1 MLYMLRIAPCC
12 ALPQARHHMLYYER
26 NCSLPMSNTAE
37 KKRTSPLLLLIAGAI
52 LVIFDQFTKY
62 LAVSHLAGREARV
75 LIPGILEL
83 RYLENNGAA
92 FSMLQNQQWFFY
104 ILTAVFLIFAI
115 WLMRRIPQN
124 TSAFNPLLWSLA
136 ILCAGAVGNLI
147 DRIMHRY
154 VVDFIYFSVINFP
167 IFNVADIYVTIS
179 VILLIILVLF
189 HYKDTD
195 LQKIFGRK
203 NNANQKEDAQ

>member
-1 MLYMLRIAPCC
+1 
-12 ALPQARHHMLYYER
+12 MLYYER
-26 NCSLPMSNTAE
+26 ICSLPMSNTAE

-115 WLMRRIPQN
+115 WLMRKIPQN
-124 TSAFNPLLWSLA
+124 TSEFNPLLWSLA

-147 DRIMHRY
+147 DRVMHRY

-167 IFNVADIYVTIS
+167 IFNVADIYVTVS

-195 LQKIFGRK
+195 LQKIFRRK

>member
-1 MLYMLRIAPCC
+1 
-12 ALPQARHHMLYYER
+12 MLYYER
-26 NCSLPMSNTAE
+26 ICSLPMSNTAE

-115 WLMRRIPQN
+115 WLMRKIPQN
-124 TSAFNPLLWSLA
+124 TSEFNPLLWSLA

-154 VVDFIYFSVINFP
+154 VIDFIYFSVINFP
-167 IFNVADIYVTIS
+167 IFNVADIYVTVS

>member
-1 MLYMLRIAPCC
+1 
-12 ALPQARHHMLYYER
+12 MLYYER
-26 NCSLPMSNTAE
+26 ICSLPMSNTAE

-124 TSAFNPLLWSLA
+124 TSEFNPLLWSLA

-147 DRIMHRY
+147 DRVMHRY

-167 IFNVADIYVTIS
+167 IFNVADIYVTVS

-195 LQKIFGRK
+195 LQKIFRRK

>member
-1 MLYMLRIAPCC
+1 MLYLLRIAPCY

-26 NCSLPMSNTAE
+26 ICSLPMSNTAE

-115 WLMRRIPQN
+115 WLMRKIPQN
-124 TSAFNPLLWSLA
+124 TSEFNPLLWSLA

-154 VVDFIYFSVINFP
+154 VIDFIYFSVINFP
-167 IFNVADIYVTIS
+167 IFNVADIYVTVS

>member
-1 MLYMLRIAPCC
+1 
-12 ALPQARHHMLYYER
+12 
-26 NCSLPMSNTAE
+26 
-37 KKRTSPLLLLIAGAI
+37 
-52 LVIFDQFTKY
+52 
-62 LAVSHLAGREARV
+62 
-75 LIPGILEL
+75 
-83 RYLENNGAA
+83 
-92 FSMLQNQQWFFY
+92 
-104 ILTAVFLIFAI
+104 
-115 WLMRRIPQN
+115 MRKIPQN
-124 TSAFNPLLWSLA
+124 TSEFNPLLWSLA

-154 VVDFIYFSVINFP
+154 VIDFIYFSVINFP
-167 IFNVADIYVTIS
+167 IFNVADIYVTVS

>member
-1 MLYMLRIAPCC
+1 
-12 ALPQARHHMLYYER
+12 
-26 NCSLPMSNTAE
+26 MSNTAD
-37 KKRTSPLLLLIAGAI
+37 KKRTRPLLLFIAGVI

-62 LAVSHLAGREARV
+62 LAVSHLAGRDAHV

-115 WLMRRIPQN
+115 WLIRKIPQN
-124 TSAFNPLLWSLA
+124 TSQFNPLLWSLA

-167 IFNVADIYVTIS
+167 IFNVADIYVTVS

>member
-1 MLYMLRIAPCC
+1 
-12 ALPQARHHMLYYER
+12 
-26 NCSLPMSNTAE
+26 MSNTAE

-115 WLMRRIPQN
+115 WLMRKIPQN
-124 TSAFNPLLWSLA
+124 TSEFNPLLWSLA

-154 VVDFIYFSVINFP
+154 VIDFIYFSVINFP
-167 IFNVADIYVTIS
+167 IFNVADIYVTVS

-189 HYKDTD
+189 HYKETD

>member
-12 ALPQARHHMLYYER
+12 SLPQARHHMLYYER
-26 NCSLPMSNTAE
+26 ICSLPMSNTAE

-115 WLMRRIPQN
+115 WLMRKIPQN
-124 TSAFNPLLWSLA
+124 TSEFNPLLWSLA

-154 VVDFIYFSVINFP
+154 VIDFIYFSVINFP
-167 IFNVADIYVTIS
+167 IFNVADIYVTVS